1 MSDVTRI
8 SDTECEL
15 IDPITGGKWKIVSS
29 FPISS
34 YGAMLAVTE
43 TLLQKN
49 IRPQHGATLTVDCSI
64 KIGESE

>member
-1 MSDVTRI
+1 MNDVTRI

-15 IDPITGGKWKIVSS
+15 IDPITGGKWRVVSS

-43 TLLQKN
+43 TLLGKN
-49 IRPQHGATLTVDCSI
+49 IRLQHGATLTVNCSI
-64 KIGESE
+64 QIGESP